1 LKTESKKGRKQ
12 KRTLKQLHADLL
24 SLGYDGSYCH
34 VAAFAREW
42 KADRQREFQT
52 TGRGTFVPLAFE
64 PGEAFQFDWSED
76 WAIIGNERTNKLQ
89 VAHTK
94 LSYSRAFIV
103 RAYLLQTHEMLFD
116 AHNHAFR
123 VFAASLAAASTT
135 TRSEGTIAV
144 GMSCAF

>member
-1 LKTESKKGRKQ
+1 M
-12 KRTLKQLHADLL
+12 
-24 SLGYDGSYCH
+24 SLGYDGSYCR

-76 WAIIGNERTNKLQ
+76 WAIIGNERTKLQ

-94 LSYSRAFIV
+94 LSYIRGHV
-103 RAYLLQTHEMLFD
+103 EGWL
-116 AHNHAFR
+116 
-123 VFAASLAAASTT
+123 ASSSADLSQCNQLWA
-135 TRSEGTIAV
+135 
-144 GMSCAF
+144 